1 MKTKLLK
8 RIRRDYKIYYYPE
21 RDTPYQVTDDLEGSY
36 FTCYLYLLVSTEWHK
51 TLQDAK
57 DNIMA
62 RVRIK
67 YYEHSKAYK
76 LSQIK
81 KKVWH
86 LK

>member
-21 RDTPYQVTDDLEGSY
+21 RYTPYQVTDDLEGSNVS
-36 FTCYLYLLVSTEWHK
+36 FLYLSVSAEWHI

-62 RVRIK
+62 RVKIR
-67 YYEHSKAYK
+67 YYKHSRAYK